1 MDQNQIELV
10 TILRDHGIGYEKI
23 AAMLEVSTITV
34 RRACAKVEKERELTD
49 SQYPVCKE
57 CGKKI
62 IYERKTRPRIF
73 CCRKCNQSWWNKRRY
88 TSGRA
93 SDDARQCPVC
103 NQTFVVTKNSPQKYC
118 SQECYRKGRYGNHE

>member
-1 MDQNQIELV
+1 MDQNQIELL
-10 TILRDHGIGYEKI
+10 TFLHDHGIGYEKI

-62 IYERKTRPRIF
+62 IYERKTRPRLF
-73 CCRKCNQSWWNKRRY
+73 CCRKCNQSSWNKRR
-88 TSGRA
+88 
-93 SDDARQCPVC
+93 
-103 NQTFVVTKNSPQKYC
+103 
-118 SQECYRKGRYGNHE
+118 